1 MPADA
6 HTAPTQLRGN
16 AFELPYLFQ
25 TLCCNGIMP
34 KQYSA
39 FKALMS
45 KKGQVDMLISALTN
59 LLAGPVWINERHI
72 CTALASVSK
81 RFHKRP
87 TISVLFH

>member
-1 MPADA
+1 M
-6 HTAPTQLRGN
+6 GGIY
-16 AFELPYLFQ
+16 YLQIHLFVQ
-25 TLCCNGIMP
+25 HVQPNFVFCVVCPCSIMP